1 MPDEIYKL
9 IRVTGSDA
17 GEFLQG
23 QLTQD
28 MERVAQTGSLPAA
41 WCNPKGRVISL
52 LRILMI
58 DGGYGL
64 VLPASMAETVCQKL
78 AVYRFRADV
87 SLDVEG
93 SDWTCLVINKDANL
107 DKLDKLELLFL
118 SVHL

>member
-41 WCNPKGRVISL
+41 WCNPKGRVSKYVRAKLKSIS
-52 LRILMI
+52 
-58 DGGYGL
+58 
-64 VLPASMAETVCQKL
+64 
-78 AVYRFRADV
+78 
-87 SLDVEG
+87 
-93 SDWTCLVINKDANL
+93 W
-107 DKLDKLELLFL
+107 
-118 SVHL
+118 